1 MKDYLSHVGIVGGGI
16 AGLTAGCAL
25 RLQGI
30 KTVVFERNEN
40 TSEYGA
46 GISISPNGLT
56 LLEKLGIKDSLLEE
70 SFSPE
75 KVVMRHLNKEIIAM
89 ETEVITASRQN
100 LIKVIHGRYL
110 ELGGEIFFNHEC
122 LSVDQDACEITF
134 SNNETYKVVHVL
146 VCDGIKSPI
155 RQKHFPS
162 AGAPIYSGYSAW
174 RGIGISNSKTIQ
186 FNLGPRSH
194 IVSYP
199 INNQGSTSF
208 VGVVKTKES
217 NEDSWKSKGSKEEL
231 LEDFQPYDKETS
243 AMLDSTEEI
252 YRWGIY
258 TRPQVKTMH
267 SKNLTL
273 MGDAAHPMVP
283 FLGQG
288 GCMAIEDAYTFGVLA
303 GKLKSNFN
311 AVQIAYEKLRLKR
324 NNKIQSSS
332 VLQGRLNHIHNPF
345 LAFMRNL
352 VMKHSPIVSMR
363 TKYVWDYDAEAA
375 VEKLLADS

>member
-46 GISISPNGLT
+46 GISISPNGFG
-56 LLEKLGIKDSLLEE
+56 LLEKLGIKDSLLGE
-70 SFSPE
+70 SFFPE

-100 LIKVIHGRYL
+100 LIKVIHERYL

-122 LSVDQDACEITF
+122 LSLDQEACEITF
-134 SNNETYKVVHVL
+134 SNNETYKVIHVL
-146 VCDGIKSPI
+146 ACDGIKSPI

-162 AGAPIYSGYSAW
+162 TRAPIYSGYSAW
-174 RGIGISNSKTIQ
+174 RGIGISNSKNIQ

-199 INNQGSTSF
+199 INVQGSTSF

-217 NEDSWKSKGSKEEL
+217 SEDSW
-231 LEDFQPYDKETS
+231 
-243 AMLDSTEEI
+243 
-252 YRWGIY
+252 
-258 TRPQVKTMH
+258 
-267 SKNLTL
+267 
-273 MGDAAHPMVP
+273 
-283 FLGQG
+283 
-288 GCMAIEDAYTFGVLA
+288 
-303 GKLKSNFN
+303 
-311 AVQIAYEKLRLKR
+311 
-324 NNKIQSSS
+324 
-332 VLQGRLNHIHNPF
+332 
-345 LAFMRNL
+345 
-352 VMKHSPIVSMR
+352 
-363 TKYVWDYDAEAA
+363 
-375 VEKLLADS
+375 

>member
-1 MKDYLSHVGIVGGGI
+1 MKDYSSHVGIVGGGI

-30 KTVVFERNEN
+30 KTVVFERSEK

-46 GISISPNGLT
+46 GISISPNGFG
-56 LLEKLGIKDSLLEE
+56 LLDKLGIKDSLLGE

-100 LIKVIHGRYL
+100 LIKVIHERYL

-122 LSVDQDACEITF
+122 LSLGQEACEITF
-134 SNNETYKVVHVL
+134 SNNETYKVIHVL
-146 VCDGIKSPI
+146 ACDGIKSPI

-162 AGAPIYSGYSAW
+162 TGAPIYSGYSAW
-174 RGIGISNSKTIQ
+174 RGIGISNSKNIQ
-186 FNLGPRSH
+186 FNLGPGSH

-199 INNQGSTSF
+199 INVLGSTSF

-217 NEDSWKSKGSKEEL
+217 NEDSWKSKGSKKDL

-252 YRWGIY
+252 YKWGIY
-258 TRPQVKTMH
+258 TRPAVKTMH
-267 SKNLTL
+267 LKNLTL

-288 GCMAIEDAYTFGVLA
+288 GCMAIEDAYTFGVLT

-311 AVQIAYEKLRLKR
+311 EVQVAYEKLRLER
-324 NNKIQSSS
+324 NNKIQSAS
-332 VLQGRLNHIHNPF
+332 VLQGQLNHIQNPII
-345 LAFMRNL
+345 AIVRNL
-352 VMKHSPIVSMR
+352 VMKHTPIVSIR
-363 TKYVWDYDAEAA
+363 TKKIWDYNADAAI
-375 VEKLLADS
+375 EKFLIEC

>member
-30 KTVVFERNEN
+30 KTVVFERSEK

-46 GISISPNGLT
+46 GISISPNGFG
-56 LLEKLGIKDSLLEE
+56 LLDKLGIKDSLLGE

-100 LIKVIHGRYL
+100 LIKVIHERYL

-122 LSVDQDACEITF
+122 LSLDQEACEITF
-134 SNNETYKVVHVL
+134 SNNETYKVIHVL
-146 VCDGIKSPI
+146 ACDGIKSPI

-162 AGAPIYSGYSAW
+162 TGAPIYSGYSAW
-174 RGIGISNSKTIQ
+174 RGIGISNSKNIQ
-186 FNLGPRSH
+186 FNLGPGSH

-199 INNQGSTSF
+199 INVLGSTSF

-217 NEDSWKSKGSKEEL
+217 NEDSWKLKGSKKDL

-252 YRWGIY
+252 YKWGIY
-258 TRPQVKTMH
+258 TRPAVKTMH
-267 SKNLTL
+267 LKNLTL

-288 GCMAIEDAYTFGVLA
+288 GCMAIEDAYTFGVLT

-311 AVQIAYEKLRLKR
+311 EVQVAYEKLRLER
-324 NNKIQSSS
+324 NNKIQSAS
-332 VLQGRLNHIHNPF
+332 VLQGQLNHIQNPII
-345 LAFMRNL
+345 AIVRNL
-352 VMKHSPIVSMR
+352 VMKHTPIVSIR
-363 TKYVWDYDAEAA
+363 TKKIWDYNADAAI
-375 VEKLLADS
+375 EKFLIEC